1 MMTRDE
7 KMRRAAARKRADSK
21 ARENRLR
28 KKIDQS
34 AAKQAA
40 AKNVAVSKKAG
51 ILITSTQYPYYGGAA
66 TNAYALIKYFRAAG
80 YRVAGV
86 FFDNT
91 NDNVDPN
98 KIGGVIRHKNNKKT
112 LAMVRATLGGD
123 PDVIFAKNYAA
134 PLLTRRIFP
143 KTTLVYFA
151 SGSPQ
156 MMKLSERGISA
167 NRYLVSK
174 DIEIF
179 EQERR
184 AFAASD
190 YIVPNS
196 AIGRRLLVKHYGN
209 SAKILS
215 PINTSLARDLNIE
228 NKYFSKRRYNIAFVC
243 SNMRRS
249 VKNAELAKN
258 IFSRLN
264 IKKKV
269 AIGHGS
275 DMFAGINNV
284 ECLPAMTQDK
294 LIRILND
301 TRLVICTSYYDA
313 SPNIIRE
320 ALDCGSNILVS
331 KNCGWSEL
339 YPTQFVCEDV
349 YNEDEWV
356 KKASHLIEKNVKLPL
371 KKDKKA
377 WDKSILKGLGGI
389 LNG

>member
-1 MMTRDE
+1 V
-7 KMRRAAARKRADSK
+7 ASRKRADRK
-21 ARENRLR
+21 AREDRLR
-28 KKIDQS
+28 KRTEQAAAKQV

-40 AKNVAVSKKAG
+40 AKNVAVSEKAG

-80 YRVAGV
+80 HKVAGV

-91 NDNVDPN
+91 NNNVDPN
-98 KIGGVIRHKNNKKT
+98 KIGGVIRHKNNKET

-143 KTTLVYFA
+143 KTTLAYLV

-156 MMKLSERGISA
+156 MMKLSEKGVSA

-174 DIEIF
+174 NIETF
-179 EQERR
+179 KQESR

-209 SAKILS
+209 SAKILA
-215 PINTSLARDLNIE
+215 PIDTSLARDLNIE
-228 NKYFSKRRYNIAFVC
+228 NKYFSKRRYNIAFIC
-243 SNMRRS
+243 SNMSRS
-249 VKNAELAKN
+249 VKNAKLARN
-258 IFSRLN
+258 IFSRLDV
-264 IKKKV
+264 KKKV
-269 AIGHGS
+269 VIGHGS
-275 DMFAGINNV
+275 GMFANINNV
-284 ECLPAMTQDK
+284 ECLPAMTQDR

-339 YPTQFVCEDV
+339 YPAQFVCEDV
-349 YNEDEWV
+349 YNEDEWI
-356 KKASHLIEKNVKLPL
+356 KKASILIKKNVKFPL
-371 KKDKKA
+371 KKEEKA
-377 WDKSILKGLGGI
+377 RDKSILTGLRGI
-389 LNG
+389 LYGQ